1 MRQTRQII
9 PLLLIIALLCGAL
22 YLIRP
27 GGPFDPGADDP
38 IILDPPEQ
46 QPPADDPSDDDPP
59 AVEPPVDEPD
69 DPPVV
74 DPPVIDPP
82 VDEPDDPPVVDPPV
96 VDPPVVDPP
105 VVDPPIVNP
114 PDVDPNYQYSCD
126 VSLYMHAINAK
137 YDRSDILLVNKN
149 NPLGEYYVP
158 SHLVYLNREDT
169 LGGKAHQL
177 DETAALA
184 LHAMMMC
191 MRADGITDTFV
202 TSAYRDYKYQVDTHN
217 RYIQKER
224 SGISHEAVA
233 YFGYD
238 YIQRFY
244 LSQGITKLTLED
256 ARSVVLSYS
265 APPGKSEHQSGLC
278 VDFMT
283 TGMSDLTNPGF
294 EPTAA
299 FRWLQENACQF
310 GFILR
315 YPEDKVNMTGY
326 SYESWHYRFVGK
338 EAAIEITKRGITLE
352 EYLAVG

>member
-1 MRQTRQII
+1 MRQTRQIL

-22 YLIRP
+22 YLVSP
-27 GGPFDPGADDP
+27 GGPFYRGADTP
-38 IILDPPEQ
+38 IVDT
-46 QPPADDPSDDDPP
+46 PPADIPENDDPVTDQP
-59 AVEPPVDEPD
+59 GENRPPIEN
-69 DPPVV
+69 PPE
-74 DPPVIDPP
+74 DNPGQN
-82 VDEPDDPPVVDPPV
+82 DPPVVDPPV

-105 VVDPPIVNP
+105 VVDPPVVDPPVVDPPVVNP
-114 PDVDPNYQYSCD
+114 PVIDPNYQYSCD
-126 VSLYMHAINAK
+126 VSLYMDAINAK

-158 SHLVYLNREDT
+158 SNLVYLNREDT
-169 LGGKAHQL
+169 LGGKTHQL
-177 DETAALA
+177 NETAALA

-202 TSAYRDYKYQVDTHN
+202 TSAYRSYKYQVDTHN
-217 RYIQKER
+217 GYIQKER
-224 SGISHEAVA
+224 NGISIEAIN

-238 YIQRFY
+238 YIQNFY

-256 ARSVVLSYS
+256 ARAVVLSYS
-265 APPGKSEHQSGLC
+265 APPGKSEHQTGLC

-310 GFILR
+310 GFVLR
-315 YPEDKVNMTGY
+315 YPKDKVNTTGY

-338 EAAIEITKRGITLE
+338 EAAIAITERGITLE